1 MLSINFVQTTGPTT
15 VKISSDMGLFWPD
28 LGGGR
33 ISAVGYC
40 TAFCVG
46 GSYSVKRSTNEER
59 ERGEE
64 RRSASSASGLTI
76 LSYRPKKKDSL
87 PFTLTHSDNGL
98 LFAALNLEHSW

>member
-1 MLSINFVQTTGPTT
+1 
-15 VKISSDMGLFWPD
+15 MGLFWPV

-46 GSYSVKRSTNEER
+46 GTYSVKRSTNEER
-59 ERGEE
+59 EGGGGTKE
-64 RRSASSASGLTI
+64 RIFGLRFNYFELPT
-76 LSYRPKKKDSL
+76 KKKDSL